1 MPNPLGNTQA
11 GPAAA
16 KPTVTGVLAS
26 VSTAAAGSSGPPSG
40 PVVPASAGST
50 AGTSPGGMGGLSGP
64 GSSMNSRR
72 RRHPEF
78 TARRS
83 SRKAA
88 PAGFTAASAVAVKD
102 GAEPHG
108 VAEHVLP
115 PSGLLLPPPATSPDA
130 APACLELHFGTLL
143 RRAREQ
149 KGQSVQA
156 VAEAT
161 RISVRFIS
169 ALEEAKLDVLPAPV
183 FAAGY
188 VRSYARAVGL
198 GEQELLARYHALV
211 ESRAEVGRRAEALVA
226 TQRRALARKARRRQA
241 LYALPCLL
249 LVLAACAWAWLRY
262 HHG

>member
-1 MPNPLGNTQA
+1 
-11 GPAAA
+11 
-16 KPTVTGVLAS
+16 
-26 VSTAAAGSSGPPSG
+26 
-40 PVVPASAGST
+40 
-50 AGTSPGGMGGLSGP
+50 
-64 GSSMNSRR
+64 MNSRR

-88 PAGFTAASAVAVKD
+88 PAGFTPGAAAAAAVAVKD
-102 GAEPHG
+102 SAEPHG

-115 PSGLLLPPPATSPDA
+115 PSGLLLQHLESSPDA

-161 RISVRFIS
+161 RISARFIS